1 MSGILSDLSE
11 NKRSNAQ
18 IVKLNRDLERR
29 VGELQTLDV
38 IPIGIA
44 IKKTNAARSG
54 KPRWQS
60 Y

>member
-1 MSGILSDLSE
+1 MPLRMSGILSDLSE

-29 VGELQTLDV
+29 VSELQTLLDV

-44 IKKTNAARSG
+44 RIAQDPAARSG
-54 KPRWQS
+54 
-60 Y
+60 